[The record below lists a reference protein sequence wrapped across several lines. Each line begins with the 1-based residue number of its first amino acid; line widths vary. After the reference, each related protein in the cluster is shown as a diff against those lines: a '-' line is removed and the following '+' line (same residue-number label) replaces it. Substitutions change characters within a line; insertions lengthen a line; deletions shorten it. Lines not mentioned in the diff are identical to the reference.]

1 VRVVLETR
9 LEAGPFDEIV
19 TGLFALERAPALVMP
34 VSHGVVQ
41 VETLA
46 MLVEEVRDY
55 PLASAIV
62 PRFGHH
68 TGYPVALT
76 RPGIDRLVRDA
87 AASDGR
93 HDLDALLA
101 TWFGV
106 RTLDVADRTV
116 LEWADVAVS
125 GLATAP

>member
-1 VRVVLETR
+1 
-9 LEAGPFDEIV
+9 
-19 TGLFALERAPALVMP
+19 
-34 VSHGVVQ
+34 
-41 VETLA
+41 

-62 PRFGHH
+62 PRCGGR

-116 LEWADVAVS
+116 LAWADGAAT